1 MNAPLRF
8 RHGDVLLSRLD
19 EAATDEPATD
29 DREIV
34 VAEGE
39 VTGHAHRVRGKGA
52 VLRDLSSAQ
61 REGVLR
67 LNLPQGGTITHEE
80 HGPITLPPGVYEIRH
95 QQTLTQR
102 GVWERV
108 RD

>member
-1 MNAPLRF
+1 MLY
-8 RHGDVLLSRLD
+8 RHGDVLLIRRENAAPEETAAD
-19 EAATDEPATD
+19 E
-29 DREIV
+29 REIV

-39 VTGHAHRVRGKGA
+39 VTGHAHRVRGRGA
-52 VLRDLSSAQ
+52 ALRDLSSDT

-67 LNLPQGGTITHEE
+67 LNLPQGGVIAHEE

-95 QQTLTQR
+95 QRTMTQP